1 MKTSIEWTDFCWNPV
16 RGCSRIS
23 RGCEH
28 CYAERM
34 AARHLPGMRSPTTGK
49 PYARM
54 TPQGPHWTGRVELI
68 PEKLDEPL
76 RWRTPRR
83 VFVNSMSDL
92 FHEALSDEAIDR
104 VFAVMAMCDGK
115 HSSRAGH
122 TFQVLTKRPERM
134 ARYFADP
141 ETSWRIYSEVVRV
154 NIGGYRPR
162 ILPADERG
170 YRGLDTGQWPLPLP
184 NVWLGVSPHD
194 QESADWMI
202 PLLLQTPAA
211 KRFVS
216 LEPLLGPVDPRP
228 YVALLDVL
236 CCPRCGFRTNRQTE
250 RACPNDGVAL
260 GPDVRLDQVIV
271 GGESGPGARPCHV
284 SWIRSVVRQ
293 CREAGVA
300 CFVKQ
305 GGASNRCEHSS
316 KGGHF
321 ECFPPDLQVREF
333 PNA

>member
-1 MKTSIEWTDFCWNPV
+1 MKTSIEWTDFRWNPV

-34 AARHLPGMRSPTTGK
+34 AARNLPGMRSPTTGK

-76 RWRTPRR
+76 RWRKPRK

-92 FHEALSDEAIDR
+92 FHESLPDEAIDR
-104 VFAVMAMCDGK
+104 VFAVMAL
-115 HSSRAGH
+115 SPQH
-122 TFQVLTKRPERM
+122 TFQILTKRPKWMLEYLGGD
-134 ARYFADP
+134 ARLAIAEAIELRSWAP
-141 ETSWRIYSEVVRV
+141 ETHDDFDARDVE
-154 NIGGYRPR
+154 
-162 ILPADERG
+162 
-170 YRGLDTGQWPLPLP
+170 PLETWPLP

-194 QESADWMI
+194 QESADGTI

-216 LEPLLGPVDPRP
+216 LEPMLGPVDFQGPMDCRSCDGDGENRNGNACEACHTTGERDRRWLSCRYHP
-228 YVALLDVL
+228 SGSCV
-236 CCPRCGFRTNRQTE
+236 CGTT
-250 RACPNDGVAL
+250 
-260 GPDVRLDQVIV
+260 LDQVIV
-271 GGESGPGARPCHV
+271 GGESGPGARPCDV
-284 SWIRSVVRQ
+284 AWIRSVVRQ

-333 PNA
+333 PR